1 MEATTRFHSAESTTG
16 AYTAIQLAA
25 NNGNS
30 ALGWWNI
37 GTVSTSTNYDNHLV
51 FQTRTGASTYA
62 ERMRIDSS
70 GVIKLITANDT
81 AGTSKFLT
89 FGTNSFNRAGIKC
102 TNAAT
107 YDGSLEFYTGN
118 STNFL
123 ERMRIDSSGN
133 VGIGTSSPS
142 KPVHVVSTNSGA
154 TTTPL
159 LLQNNQGAADG
170 AVEIRLAPTG
180 YPNDI
185 GSTARWVGIRATNTG
200 TGNGTKLSFLTN
212 TTSADPEERMRIDDN
227 GNLLVGTTST
237 TVGAGGSGV
246 KGFRVDGATGIVQ
259 AAASSSTSAIFNRTT
274 DDGDIAD
281 FRKDGTTVGSIG
293 SNGSNLQVNGI
304 GALELQ
310 ENGATRAYV
319 ESTGLHPW
327 ADNTY
332 DLGTSS
338 ARWKDLYLSGGAY
351 LGGTGS
357 ANHLDDYEEGTWSP
371 TISTGTASFSNA
383 TYTKVGRVV
392 VVTVFFT
399 SVSDQSSATALQV
412 GNLPFTSDSNTFSS
426 ATGLS
431 RHFNR
436 GDGTIVTY
444 LGGNNNVINFYALD
458 LGADYLSVRHSDLN
472 NAGANYY
479 VTMTYMAA

>member
-1 MEATTRFHSAESTTG
+1 
-16 AYTAIQLAA
+16 
-25 NNGNS
+25 
-30 ALGWWNI
+30 
-37 GTVSTSTNYDNHLV
+37 
-51 FQTRTGASTYA
+51 
-62 ERMRIDSS
+62 MRIDSS

-281 FRKDGTTVGSIG
+281 FRKDGTTVGSIKSLSG
-293 SNGSNLQVNGI
+293 VISGIVLDPRNVNSGGAGIAGTNGNSIIPMDRLGP
-304 GALELQ
+304 
-310 ENGATRAYV
+310 
-319 ESTGLHPW
+319 SD
-327 ADNTY
+327 ADI
-332 DLGTSS
+332 DLGIAST
-338 ARWKDLYLSGGAY
+338 RWRNLYLSGGAY
-351 LGGTGS
+351 LGGTGA
-357 ANHLDDYEEGTWSP
+357 ANYLDDYEEGTWTP